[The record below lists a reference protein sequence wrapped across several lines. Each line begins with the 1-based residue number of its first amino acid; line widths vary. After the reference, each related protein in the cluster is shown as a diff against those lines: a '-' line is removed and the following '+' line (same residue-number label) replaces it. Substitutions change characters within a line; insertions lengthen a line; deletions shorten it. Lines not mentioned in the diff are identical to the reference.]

1 MDFYAGAR
9 CMSAY
14 YEFRGVDF
22 LILNRRHFPTQRSK
36 PISTPEDHQDNM
48 QQPSPPQCRLSLCI
62 AWLVKRYSEAR
73 IPETRT
79 IRF

>member
-1 MDFYAGAR
+1 MR
-9 CMSAY
+9 AY

-22 LILNRRHFPTQRSK
+22 LILNRRHFPTQRSQ
-36 PISTPEDHQDNM
+36 PPEDHQDEG
-48 QQPSPPQCRLSLCI
+48 QKPSSPQYRFFLCI

-73 IPETRT
+73 IPETRK

>member
-1 MDFYAGAR
+1 MT
-9 CMSAY
+9 AY

-22 LILNRRHFPTQRSK
+22 LILNRRHFPTQRSQ
-36 PISTPEDHQDNM
+36 PPEDPKDDA
-48 QQPSPPQCRLSLCI
+48 QQPPPPHHSLSLYI
-62 AWLVKRYSEAR
+62 AWLAKRYSEAR